1 MNYEKKQRKL
11 NQSTIG
17 DPTDRH
23 KPTKG
28 AFGKAHPLVKMK
40 RVNLG
45 QNWRLG

>member
-1 MNYEKKQRKL
+1 MKFQRKQRL
-11 NQSTIG
+11 FYQSTIG
-17 DPTDRH
+17 DPADRH
-23 KPTKG
+23 KPIKG